1 MKAKKFIKDL
11 FEVELEKEQ
20 YGPKVDKIIYSD
32 LTKGFTEDDWIALGV
47 AALDQ
52 GGFPDKEVDNFVAKL
67 RK

>member
-1 MKAKKFIKDL
+1 MDARKFIKDL

-20 YGPKVDKIIYSD
+20 YGPKVDKIVYSN
-32 LTKGFTEDDWIALGV
+32 LTSDFTEEDWIALGV

-52 GGFPDKEVDNFVAKL
+52 GGFSSKEVDQFISKT